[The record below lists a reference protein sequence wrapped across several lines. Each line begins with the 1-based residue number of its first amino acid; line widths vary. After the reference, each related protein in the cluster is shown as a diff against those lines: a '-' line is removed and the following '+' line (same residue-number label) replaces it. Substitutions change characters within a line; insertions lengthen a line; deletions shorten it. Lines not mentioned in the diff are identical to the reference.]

1 MGRRKQDQVERPEYK
16 GRTPARSPE
25 ERENQMISLAMD
37 LVEERLRNGTAT
49 SAETVHFLKLGSS
62 REKLEQAEKRR
73 EIELKAAKTEALE
86 SAKRIEGLYSDAV
99 NAMRKYG
106 GQNAD

>member
-1 MGRRKQDQVERPEYK
+1 MGRRKANPIDSGEYST
-16 GRTPARSPE
+16 RTPARSPE
-25 ERENQMISLAMD
+25 ERENRMIALAMD
-37 LVEERLRNGTAT
+37 LVEQRLLEGTAS

-62 REKLEQAEKRR
+62 RERLEQAEKKR

-86 SAKRIEGLYSDAV
+86 SARRIEELYSNAV

>member
-1 MGRRKQDQVERPEYK
+1 MGRRKANPIDSGEYSN
-16 GRTPARSPE
+16 RTPARSPE
-25 ERENQMISLAMD
+25 ERENRMIALAMD
-37 LVEERLRNGTAT
+37 LVEKRLLEGTAS

-62 REKLEQAEKRR
+62 RERLEQADKRR

-86 SAKRIEGLYSDAV
+86 STRRIEELYSNAV

-106 GQNAD
+106 GQNED

>member
-1 MGRRKQDQVERPEYK
+1 MGRRKENPDERVEYC
-16 GRTPARSPE
+16 GQTPARSPE
-25 ERENQMISLAMD
+25 ERENRMISLAMD
-37 LVEERLRNGTAT
+37 LVEQRLRNGTAT

-62 REKLEQAEKRR
+62 REKLEQDEKRR

-86 SAKRIEGLYSDAV
+86 SAKRIEALYADAV

-106 GQNAD
+106 GQDEN